1 MGEDEN
7 RVRGRGVGGERGES
21 NGNKRKE
28 HIERLCRE
36 GGGRL
41 RSLSVLSVCSE
52 AVLIISLTK
61 TWGTIFIKARWVKLG
76 LLK

>member
-28 HIERLCRE
+28 HIEKLLPR
-36 GGGRL
+36 GRWKAAL
-41 RSLSVLSVCSE
+41 SLSLFFLCF
-52 AVLIISLTK
+52 LRLY
-61 TWGTIFIKARWVKLG
+61 
-76 LLK
+76 